1 VTPKSLHDKRLAMD
15 PLCASAHGPLR
26 PVSRAMGSTA
36 KDNDKDFMN
45 ESLKS
50 ATNTLIKPAR
60 AAKML
65 FWDDSP
71 VYCRMTSPA
80 F

>member
-1 VTPKSLHDKRLAMD
+1 
-15 PLCASAHGPLR
+15 
-26 PVSRAMGSTA
+26 MGSTA

-50 ATNTLIKPAR
+50 ATNALIKPAR